1 MLPSTRPPTMR
12 PTENSSEPDDVE
24 ERSVAKKTSGDL
36 LIFLKWRIPFDA
48 VNDEGSF
55 SSIEIDESDRD
66 ERNKRIWI

>member
-1 MLPSTRPPTMR
+1 M
-12 PTENSSEPDDVE
+12 
-24 ERSVAKKTSGDL
+24 AKKTSGDL
-36 LIFLKWRIPFDA
+36 LKWRIPFDA